1 MLQSVLVLLP
11 RFNGQ
16 NILPQTEEHLESL
29 IGKDCID
36 YVSKDNGCN
45 CIFEIKYMDLLL
57 FMQHVE
63 LKLFTKFCE
72 ELTFLA
78 WEKLAWSS
86 LQLVQ
91 ILQLLQ
97 QTQLVSNMGLYT
109 PQSIAQRGCAPE
121 VCRRIERR
129 AIYVDGYLANRA
141 S

>member
-97 QTQLVSNMGLYT
+97 QTQLVSNNT

-129 AIYVDGYLANRA
+129 AIYIC
-141 S
+141 